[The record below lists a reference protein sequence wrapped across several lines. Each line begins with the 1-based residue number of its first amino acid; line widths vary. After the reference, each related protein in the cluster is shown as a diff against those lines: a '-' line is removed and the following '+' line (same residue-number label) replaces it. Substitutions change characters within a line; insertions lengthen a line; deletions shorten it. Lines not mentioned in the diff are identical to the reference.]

1 MGVGKESHRMKSP
14 IAKKAPRPSPR
25 VLAVTILAPRPL
37 LVLRRGASSVRCSIA
52 RRGRP
57 PHGSVPPE
65 MEKGPLQPPGE
76 GEPLPAGDGLPRR
89 LPVSCPCSLRRRD
102 RDWGRAPGSGG
113 PEARSRGARARA
125 AAGPGPGGSRRA
137 AWQAAQGCGSRAF

>member
-1 MGVGKESHRMKSP
+1 MKYL
-14 IAKKAPRPSPR
+14 IAKKAPTPF
-25 VLAVTILAPRPL
+25 AEGVTILAPRPL
-37 LVLRRGASSVRCSIA
+37 LVLRRGASSVRCSTA

-57 PHGSVPPE
+57 PHGSVLPE

-76 GEPLPAGDGLPRR
+76 GEPLPTRDGLPRR

-113 PEARSRGARARA
+113 PEARSPRARA
-125 AAGPGPGGSRRA
+125 AAGPGPGGSRRV